1 MTNTFNRFRTIAAG
15 ILIAPALAL
24 AAPASAQSS
33 DQIRQMLER
42 ADANGDGNITRA
54 EFDQARAQTF
64 ARLDRNDDGYV
75 DSSDR
80 PRLFRDRFDQGYR
93 MLSSLDTNG
102 DRRVSRTELAKADAP
117 AFVAG
122 DANGDKVLSRKE
134 IAALRPSR

>member
-1 MTNTFNRFRTIAAG
+1 MTNTFNRFHTITAS
-15 ILIAPALAL
+15 ILITPALIL

-33 DQIRQMLER
+33 DQMRQMLER

-64 ARLDRNDDGYV
+64 ARLDRNNDGYV

-80 PRLFRDRFDQGYR
+80 PRLFGDRFDQGYR

-102 DRRVSRTELAKADAP
+102 DGRVSRTELAKADAP
-117 AFVAG
+117 AFIAA
-122 DANGDKVLSRKE
+122 DANGDKVLSREE